1 MELST
6 LPWEERL
13 NLGLG
18 RLFEQ
23 HGYSKYRMGKFE
35 EYGLYMENKNFLKS
49 AGIITFTDM
58 DGRLMALKPDVT
70 LSIVKNAQPGTV
82 EKLYYMENVYRLA
95 REGHEYRE
103 IGQMGLEFIG
113 GEDAQCEAEVL
124 LLALKS
130 LEAISESYVLDVSH
144 MGLVSALLE
153 QFQVP
158 ESHQEPMLSALS
170 QKNRHE
176 LRQRALAAGLT
187 QQNAD
192 RLCGLTAL
200 PVDFPQ
206 ALEKARAAF
215 QSPAT
220 APLFDRL
227 AELYAALAQLGYG
240 SHLRL
245 DFSIVNDLTYYNG
258 LIFQGYVKEVP
269 RAVLAGGRYDNL
281 LHRFGKPQ
289 GAIGFALYLDEVGRA
304 FHEHPPYD
312 VDTLLMYETTQP
324 VTLVLKAVEQL
335 AAQGGRVRAAC
346 EKPEGLR
353 WRRAVRIADNGELI
367 PVKEEAE

>member
-1 MELST
+1 MELSA

-70 LSIVKNAQPGTV
+70 LSIVKNAQPGAV

-176 LRQRALAAGLT
+176 LRQR
-187 QQNAD
+187 
-192 RLCGLTAL
+192 
-200 PVDFPQ
+200 
-206 ALEKARAAF
+206 
-215 QSPAT
+215 
-220 APLFDRL
+220 
-227 AELYAALAQLGYG
+227 ALAQLGYG